1 MYSTQNEDKSVVSER
16 FIGTCKTKIYK
27 YMTSIYKNM
36 YNDKLNAI
44 VNEYNST
51 YYKTIRMNPV
61 HVNSSADIDFNVE
74 NDDKDPRFK
83 VGNHVIILRY
93 K

>member
-61 HVNSSADIDFNVE
+61 HVNSSTK